1 MKDDIKGGGR
11 GRWAGLMGNL
21 ALEGWFRRALEQLGR
36 QHQRSDK
43 IGYVKRTG
51 LTAICGLL
59 AGLGGVSGVATPAW
73 AQRSSIG
80 IGLFDPS
87 SSFRPEVS
95 EADLRTLLRVLE
107 VGPSEREAIGTL
119 YEGYVGGLK
128 ARAAE
133 ISAVL
138 NDAVERAEVMADAR
152 LVYDVKQDSWEAEA
166 KKMQGQFLADMQG
179 LLTPEQMGKWPLAER
194 EMRRLKRASAGRLP
208 GESIDLVRILD
219 DVDEKAMDRK
229 DVREVMEQYAQ
240 ELDGLLRSRDK
251 LIEDQGGAF
260 QEKIKTDP
268 KGAESLWNDAIRARR
283 AIAEVNRKYAKQVT
297 PLLSEAAGAVLS
309 KRMFDATFPKLI
321 EPTKSEKWARGA
333 ATLSSLTEE
342 QKTQIRDLLS
352 NYDTQRVRLLE
363 KIAREQEAFELERRP
378 LELVAALAGTEPRT
392 GWDGKSDLPRDHPLM
407 KLREERY
414 ALDSGVRKRI
424 AAVLTEEQRS
434 EVPSEFRGWASF
446 VDDSPYGL

>member
-11 GRWAGLMGNL
+11 GRWAGLIDNL
-21 ALEGWFRRALEQLGR
+21 ALEGWIRRAWQQLGR
-36 QHQRSDK
+36 QNPRSDK

-51 LTAICGLL
+51 LAAICGLL
-59 AGLGGVSGVATPAW
+59 AGLGAVSGLATPAW

-80 IGLFDPS
+80 IGLFDPN

-297 PLLSEAAGAVLS
+297 PLLSEAAGAALS

-321 EPTKSEKWARGA
+321 QPTKSEKWARDA
-333 ATLSSLTEE
+333 ATLSSLTKE
-342 QKTQIRDLLS
+342 QQAQIRDLLS

-363 KIAREQEAFELERRP
+363 KIAREQEAFEVQRRP
-378 LELVAALAGTEPRT
+378 KELVDALAGRESPNSWN
-392 GWDGKSDLPRDHPLM
+392 GQSELAADHPLA

-414 ALDSGVRKRI
+414 ELDSGVRKRI